1 MNHYILSLFYP
12 QGSQC
17 EKCKPNFVG
26 DPTDNGQCIPC
37 SVYCHG
43 HTSACTNDVDVSLVR
58 DISSADL
65 EEYYREGAAK
75 ARCVRCANNTDGP
88 RCERC
93 IEGYFRGSEDFRD
106 PCRPY
111 VFSFFHVLFV

>member
-1 MNHYILSLFYP
+1 M
-12 QGSQC
+12 
-17 EKCKPNFVG
+17 G

-43 HTSACTNDVDVSLVR
+43 HTTVCTSDVSEAAPT
-58 DISSADL
+58 DD
-65 EEYYREGAAK
+65 EYYREGSK
-75 ARCVRCANNTDGP
+75 ARCVRCANNTDGL

-106 PCRPY
+106 PCRP
-111 VFSFFHVLFV
+111 